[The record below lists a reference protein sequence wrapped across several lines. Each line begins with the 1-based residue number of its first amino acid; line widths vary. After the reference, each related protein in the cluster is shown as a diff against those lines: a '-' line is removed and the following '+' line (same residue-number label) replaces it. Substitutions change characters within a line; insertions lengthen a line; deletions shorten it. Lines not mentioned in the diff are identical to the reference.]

1 MIRHTMIAI
10 VAYTLLSTLAHAALA
25 STAEHESH
33 ETIRQTAEA
42 FIYDEARKTHG
53 ADFNIEV
60 DVSRLDARLRL
71 RACSQPLEAFLAPG
85 GRTTGST
92 TVGISCSA
100 PAPWSL
106 YIPVTVGVSGEVL
119 VAARSLPRGT
129 VLAAQDIRLERRDIT
144 RLTSGYLSDPV
155 AVRSMVLRRAVAS
168 GTTLIPNML
177 EAQRMVQRGQNVV
190 LLAQSDNFS
199 IRMSGEA
206 LGDAA
211 YGELVKVRNR
221 SSRRVVEGVVVS
233 AGVVSVNL

>member
-1 MIRHTMIAI
+1 MIRQTIIAI
-10 VAYTLLSTLAHAALA
+10 LAFILLNTWAHAARA
-25 STAEHESH
+25 NTAEHESH

-85 GRTTGST
+85 GRTTGTT
-92 TVGISCSA
+92 TVGVSCSA

-119 VAARSLPRGT
+119 VAARALARGT
-129 VLAAQDIRLERRDIT
+129 VLSAQDMRLERRDIT
-144 RLTSGYLSDPV
+144 RLTSGYLNDPV
-155 AVRSMVLRRAVAS
+155 AAQSMVLRRAVAS